1 MPGTSGTSG
10 TDSIT
15 GNSPGKLVEAGA
27 GNDPVNGGEG
37 MDYLQG
43 NAGADSLSGG
53 GGGDQLLGGRDNDF
67 VHGNAGN
74 DTCFGDDGDDIVR
87 GGQGNDLVNG
97 GNGNDFVS
105 GDKGDDTISGGAGA
119 DLFHTFG
126 EAGLDLVID
135 FDAAEGDR
143 VNLDPGAQYTVAQVG
158 GDTVITLT
166 GGGQMVLQ
174 GVQLSALTDGWIVG
188 A

>member
-1 MPGTSGTSG
+1 MPGHLHLLGSR
-10 TDSIT
+10 
-15 GNSPGKLVEAGA
+15 AGFRQHR
-27 GNDPVNGGEG
+27 PSGGERDTERG
-37 MDYLQG
+37 RLGRRRDHLDSDVH
-43 NAGADSLSGG
+43 ADS
-53 GGGDQLLGGRDNDF
+53 GRD
-67 VHGNAGN
+67 GNAGN
-74 DTCFGDDGDDIVR
+74 DTCFGDDGDDVVR

-97 GNGNDFVS
+97 GNGNDFIS
-105 GDKGDDTISGGAGA
+105 GDKGDDTMSGGAGA
-119 DLFHTFG
+119 DVFHTFG

-143 VNLDPGAQYTVAQVG
+143 VNLDPGVQYTVAQVD